1 MNVIQ
6 QVYFR
11 ATMSMVQEKFSS
23 HQKWHQNMNEILYA
37 YSLSEFFWVV
47 VKKGKSIPEL
57 TDEAMTHIT
66 LWNAGWWFML

>member
-37 YSLSEFFWVV
+37 YSLSEFF
-47 VKKGKSIPEL
+47 
-57 TDEAMTHIT
+57 
-66 LWNAGWWFML
+66 